1 MNYQEFLQT
10 KQKGAISA
18 GFKIDDSLLSNVLFD
33 FQSAIVKWAL
43 ARGRAAIF
51 AGTGLGKTAM
61 QIEWAKQIC
70 FETGKNVLI
79 VAPLSVAHQT
89 VREANDL
96 LSIKVNYCR
105 EQDQVL
111 PGLNITNYE
120 MLDKFDMDQFVGI
133 VLDESSILKHQQGKV
148 RTQIIESTKNVPYK
162 LSCTATPAPNDHM
175 ELGSQC
181 EFLGIMTA
189 IEMLAMFF
197 VHDGGETSKWRLKGH
212 AKYKFWEWMAGWSVF
227 IQSPDDLGFDGSAY
241 QLPPLNII
249 EHRIETNIVDDGLFT
264 MPAQGLSERRKA
276 SRKTLDQ
283 RCDLASQI
291 VNDSD
296 ENFIVW
302 CYLND
307 ESDQLKKQINDS
319 EDVKGSYTIE
329 RKEKIIDSFSD
340 GTLSNL
346 ISKPSITGFGLN
358 WQHINNV
365 VFVGLNDSW
374 ESFYQAV
381 RRCYRFGQK
390 KQVNVHI
397 ITTDLESSVLNNIKR
412 KEEQAKIMMSEMAHY
427 MANFTKRELKGITM
441 DESNYVREVSK
452 SDKYEIHHADCIDLA
467 SEIENESID
476 YTIYSPP
483 FESLYTYSNS
493 DRDMGNSKDT
503 NEFWNHYKFLIKE
516 HYRITKPGRLV
527 SVHCMNLPTS
537 KVRDGQIGLRDFR
550 GEIIRQ
556 FKEVGFIYHSEVAIW
571 KDPVVAMQRT
581 KALGLLHKQIKK
593 DSAMSR
599 MGLPDYVVT
608 FRKPG
613 ENKDPISHT
622 PDDFPVT
629 EWQQIASPIWMDIK
643 QSNTLQYRQARDN
656 NDERHIAPLQLDV
669 ISRCLKLWSNPG
681 DLVFSPFTGI
691 GSEGYMS
698 VKMDRRF
705 IGSELKKSYY
715 DIAVKNLFDATEK
728 QTDLFKD
735 VS

>member
-1 MNYQEFLQT
+1 MKYSEFLNT
-10 KQKGAISA
+10 KQKKTINA
-18 GFKIDDSLLSNVLFD
+18 GFSIDDDLINPKLFD
-33 FQSAIVKWAL
+33 FQKAIVRWAL
-43 ARGRAAIF
+43 ARGRSAIF

-61 QIEWAKQIC
+61 QVEWSRHVNT
-70 FETGKNVLI
+70 ETGKNILI

-89 VREANDL
+89 VKEASKL
-96 LSIKVNYCR
+96 LGTEINYCR
-105 EQDQVL
+105 QQSDVV
-111 PGLNITNYE
+111 PGISITNYE
-120 MLDKFDMDQFVGI
+120 MLDNFDMSQFVGI

-148 RTQIIESTKNVPYK
+148 RTQIIESTKDIPYK

-189 IEMLAMFF
+189 IEMLSMFF
-197 VHDGGETSKWRLKGH
+197 VHDGGETTKWRLKGH

-227 IQSPDDLGFDGSAY
+227 IQNPSDLGFDGSAY
-241 QLPPLNII
+241 NLPPLNII
-249 EHRIETNIVDDGLFT
+249 EHKIETGIVDDGLFT
-264 MPAQGLSERRKA
+264 MPARGLSERRKA
-276 SRKTLDQ
+276 SRTTLEQ
-283 RCDLASQI
+283 RCNLASDI
-291 VNDSD
+291 VNKTDD
-296 ENFIVW
+296 NFVIW

-307 ESDQLKKQINDS
+307 ESDALKKLINESKDI
-319 EDVKGSYTIE
+319 KGSYTIE
-329 RKEKIIDSFSD
+329 KKENTIDEFSD
-340 GTLSNL
+340 GILPNL

-358 WQHINNV
+358 WQHINNM

-381 RRCYRFGQK
+381 RRCYRFGQDK
-390 KQVNVHI
+390 EVNVHI
-397 ITTDLESSVLNNIKR
+397 ITTDLESSVLDNIKR
-412 KEEQAKIMMSEMAHY
+412 KEYQANILMSEMAKY
-427 MANFTKRELKGITM
+427 MAGFTKRELTGIAMSKT
-441 DESNYVREVSK
+441 NYIRDMQK
-452 SDKYEIHHADCIDLA
+452 TDQYEIHNADCVDLA
-467 SEIENESID
+467 SEIKDNSID

-493 DRDMGNSKDT
+493 DRDMGNSKNS
-503 NEFWNHYKFLIKE
+503 NEFWEHYKFLISE
-516 HYRITKPGRLV
+516 HFRITKPGRLV

-550 GEIIRQ
+550 GEIIRH
-556 FKEVGFIYHSEVAIW
+556 FIDVGFIYHSEVAIW
-571 KDPVVAMQRT
+571 KDPVIAMQRT

-593 DSAMSR
+593 DSSMSR

-613 ENKDPISHT
+613 ENNNPISHT
-622 PDDFPVT
+622 RDSFPVS
-629 EWQQIASPIWMDIK
+629 EWQKIASPIWMDIK
-643 QSNTLQYRQARDN
+643 QSNTLQYRNARDN

-669 ISRCLKLWSNPG
+669 IERCLKLWSNPG

-698 VKMDRRF
+698 VKMDRKF

-715 DIAVKNLFDATEK
+715 DIAVKNLFDATGK
-728 QTDLFKD
+728 QTDLFKE

>member
-10 KQKGAISA
+10 KQKDAINA

-33 FQSAIVKWAL
+33 FQAAIVKWAL

-61 QIEWAKQIC
+61 QIEWAKHVC

-105 EQDQVL
+105 EQDQVS

-120 MLDKFDMDQFVGI
+120 MLDKFDMDQFIGI

-148 RTQIIESTKNVPYK
+148 RTQIIESTKSVPYK

-227 IQSPDDLGFDGSAY
+227 IQSPEDLGFDGAAY

-412 KEEQAKIMMSEMAHY
+412 KEDQAKIMMSEMAHY

-452 SDKYEIHHADCIDLA
+452 SDKYEIHHADCVDLA

-622 PDDFPVT
+622 PDEFPVT

>member
-1 MNYQEFLQT
+1 MNYQDFLKT
-10 KQKGAISA
+10 KQKEAISA
-18 GFKIDDSLLSNVLFD
+18 GFTIDEDQLHHVLFD
-33 FQSAIVKWAL
+33 FQKAIVRWVL
-43 ARGRAAIF
+43 ARGRAAVF

-61 QIEWAKQIC
+61 QVEWASKVYS
-70 FETGKNVLI
+70 ETSRNVLI

-89 VREANDL
+89 VREASNL
-96 LSIKVNYCR
+96 LGITVNYCR
-105 EQDQVL
+105 EQSQVF
-111 PGLNITNYE
+111 PGITITNYE
-120 MLDKFDMDQFVGI
+120 MLDKFDMSQFIGI

-148 RTQIIESTKNVPYK
+148 RTYIIESTKDIPYK

-197 VHDGGETSKWRLKGH
+197 VHDGGETTKWRLKGH
-212 AKYKFWEWMAGWSVF
+212 AKYKFWEWMSGWSVF
-227 IQSPDDLGFDGSAY
+227 IQSPEDLGFDGSAY
-241 QLPPLNII
+241 NLPPLNII
-249 EHRIETNIVDDGLFT
+249 EHKIETNIVTDGLFVV
-264 MPAQGLSERRKA
+264 PAQGLSERRRA
-276 SRKTLDQ
+276 SRTTLND
-283 RCDLASQI
+283 RCELASQI
-291 VNDSD
+291 VNDSTD
-296 ENFIVW
+296 NFIVW
-302 CYLND
+302 CHLND
-307 ESDQLKKQINDS
+307 ESDLLRKSIS
-319 EDVKGSYTIE
+319 ECNDVKGSYSIE
-329 RKEKIIDSFSD
+329 KKEKTIDDFSN
-340 GTLSNL
+340 GTLPNL

-358 WQHINNV
+358 WQHINNM

-381 RRCYRFGQK
+381 RRCYRFGQNK
-390 KQVNVHI
+390 PVNVHI
-397 ITTDLESSVLNNIKR
+397 ITTDLESSILNNIKR
-412 KEEQAKIMMSEMAHY
+412 KEKQAKIMMDEMARY
-427 MANFTKRELKGITM
+427 MSNFTKRELKGITM
-441 DESNYVREVSK
+441 DQSNYIREK
-452 SDKYEIHHADCIDLA
+452 EETDQYEIHHADCVDLA
-467 SEIENESID
+467 SEIADESID
-476 YTIYSPP
+476 YTVYSPP

-503 NEFWNHYKFLIKE
+503 KEFWDHYKFLISE

-537 KVRDGQIGLRDFR
+537 KVRDGVIGLRDFR

-613 ENKDPISHT
+613 VNDSPISHT
-622 PDDFPVT
+622 SDEFPVS
-629 EWQQIASPIWMDIK
+629 EWQEIASPIWMNIK
-643 QSNTLQYRQARDN
+643 QGNTLQYRSARDD
-656 NDERHIAPLQLDV
+656 NDERHIAPLQLSV
-669 ISRCLKLWSNPG
+669 IERCLKLWSNPG

-691 GSEGYMS
+691 GSEGYMA
-698 VKMDRRF
+698 VKMERKF

-715 DIAVKNLFDATEK
+715 DIAVKNLFDATGR
-728 QTDLFKD
+728 QSDLFRD
-735 VS
+735 AL

>member
-1 MNYQEFLQT
+1 
-10 KQKGAISA
+10 
-18 GFKIDDSLLSNVLFD
+18 
-33 FQSAIVKWAL
+33 
-43 ARGRAAIF
+43 
-51 AGTGLGKTAM
+51 
-61 QIEWAKQIC
+61 
-70 FETGKNVLI
+70 
-79 VAPLSVAHQT
+79 
-89 VREANDL
+89 
-96 LSIKVNYCR
+96 
-105 EQDQVL
+105 
-111 PGLNITNYE
+111 
-120 MLDKFDMDQFVGI
+120 
-133 VLDESSILKHQQGKV
+133 
-148 RTQIIESTKNVPYK
+148 
-162 LSCTATPAPNDHM
+162 
-175 ELGSQC
+175 
-181 EFLGIMTA
+181 
-189 IEMLAMFF
+189 
-197 VHDGGETSKWRLKGH
+197 
-212 AKYKFWEWMAGWSVF
+212 
-227 IQSPDDLGFDGSAY
+227 
-241 QLPPLNII
+241 
-249 EHRIETNIVDDGLFT
+249 
-264 MPAQGLSERRKA
+264 
-276 SRKTLDQ
+276 
-283 RCDLASQI
+283 
-291 VNDSD
+291 
-296 ENFIVW
+296 
-302 CYLND
+302 
-307 ESDQLKKQINDS
+307 
-319 EDVKGSYTIE
+319 
-329 RKEKIIDSFSD
+329 
-340 GTLSNL
+340 
-346 ISKPSITGFGLN
+346 
-358 WQHINNV
+358 
-365 VFVGLNDSW
+365 
-374 ESFYQAV
+374 
-381 RRCYRFGQK
+381 
-390 KQVNVHI
+390 
-397 ITTDLESSVLNNIKR
+397 
-412 KEEQAKIMMSEMAHY
+412 
-427 MANFTKRELKGITM
+427 
-441 DESNYVREVSK
+441 
-452 SDKYEIHHADCIDLA
+452 
-467 SEIENESID
+467 
-476 YTIYSPP
+476 
-483 FESLYTYSNS
+483 
-493 DRDMGNSKDT
+493 MGNSKDT

-629 EWQQIASPIWMDIK
+629 EWQQIASPVWMDIK